1 MGCVHEGREGCP
13 SKCCEYRLGTCNHYL
28 VNAVT
33 TDLEIA
39 VNTELVNAIISNL
52 ANAVMTDLTNAM
64 IADLVY
70 ASFVVHNSSLLFTS
84 IVSQRDPLC
93 VALPFVVAY
102 ADSFEPSHSQDKYAF
117 NKSGNAIASLDA
129 SA

>member
-1 MGCVHEGREGCP
+1 MQ
-13 SKCCEYRLGTCNHYL
+13 SLLDL

-33 TDLEIA
+33 TDLENA
-39 VNTELVNAIISNL
+39 VTTELVNAVVTNL

-84 IVSQRDPLC
+84 IASQRDVLFPVH
-93 VALPFVVAY
+93 VALPFVVAC
-102 ADSFEPSHSQDKYAF
+102 AHSFEPSHSQ
-117 NKSGNAIASLDA
+117 
-129 SA
+129 